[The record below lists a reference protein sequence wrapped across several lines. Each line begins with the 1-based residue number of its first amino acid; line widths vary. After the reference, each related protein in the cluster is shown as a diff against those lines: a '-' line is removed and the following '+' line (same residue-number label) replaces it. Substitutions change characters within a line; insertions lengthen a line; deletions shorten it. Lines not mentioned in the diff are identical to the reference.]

1 MRNNVYAKYL
11 IIIVTVVFAI
21 RATIVLAASQERAP
35 TEQAE
40 LVAAVAPV
48 YPVMAAVSNTGGEV
62 TVEVEVS
69 PNGKV
74 VSARAV
80 EGHDL
85 LRQAAENAA
94 RRWRFKSTQN
104 TFTARLA
111 FVFRIMPRDTPI
123 DDLASRFMPPYRV
136 EVRHRQFEPVVHSD
150 PVGRTIQSR
159 RRGKTRER

>member
-1 MRNNVYAKYL
+1 MRNNGYAKCL
-11 IIIVTVVFAI
+11 IVIVTAVFAVS
-21 RATIVLAASQERAP
+21 AMIVLAANQGRAS
-35 TEQAE
+35 TEQSE

-74 VSARAV
+74 ASARAV

-94 RRWRFKSTQN
+94 RRWRFKSAQN
-104 TFTARLA
+104 TTTVRLA
-111 FVFRIMPRDTPI
+111 FVFRIMPRETPM
-123 DDLASRFMPPYRV
+123 DDLAPTFMPPYQV
-136 EVRHRQFEPVVHSD
+136 EVRHHQFEPVVHSD
-150 PVGRTIQSR
+150 PAGRTVRSR
-159 RRGKTRER
+159 RQEKKRAR